1 MKLIYGT
8 GNPAKLKTMKEML
21 RGMPLELGGLK
32 EAAAAAGAQLPEV
45 DESGKEPLENARI
58 KAMAYYRALGKPV
71 FSCDSGLYIDGL
83 PQEEQPGVHVRRVNG
98 RVLTDEEMILH
109 YADLAKAHGGA
120 VAARY
125 RNAICL
131 VWDESH
137 IIEYDGDEL
146 SSSAFLLVDKPHP
159 NRDAGFPLDSISVEM
174 GTGNYY
180 MDMQDEHNSV
190 FEEEISAAFRRFFA
204 NSLSGL
210 QNIPRKC
217 EQAGK

>member
-21 RGMPLELGGLK
+21 RDMPVELAGLR
-32 EAAAAAGAQLPEV
+32 EAAAAAGAVLPEV

-58 KAMAYYRALGKPV
+58 KALAYYHALGQPV

-83 PQEEQPGVHVRRVNG
+83 TKEEQPGVHVRRVNG
-98 RVLTDEEMILH
+98 RVLTDEEMIRH
-109 YADLAKAHGGA
+109 YMELAKAHGGA
-120 VAARY
+120 VKARY

-131 VWDESH
+131 VLDEGH
-137 IIEYDGDEL
+137 VVEYDGDEL
-146 SSSAFLLVDKPHP
+146 AGSAFLLVDTPHP
-159 NRDAGFPLDSISVEM
+159 ARDEGFPLDSISVEIAS
-174 GTGNYY
+174 GNYY

-190 FEEEISAAFRRFFA
+190 FEEEISAAFRQFFA

-210 QNIPRKC
+210 QNIPRKL